1 MKPNLLR
8 TQTQQTLNPNLPK
21 PNGKHVVNKTTFPL
35 IMFGLKG
42 ELVANNGKRI
52 KKDKRREIIRQ
63 KDRERRKERKERRR
77 EKEI

>member
-35 IMFGLKG
+35 IMFGLKC
-42 ELVANNGKRI
+42 ELVANNGKQI
-52 KKDKRREIIRQ
+52 KKR
-63 KDRERRKERKERRR
+63 
-77 EKEI
+77 